1 MFKWY
6 KFADG
11 YQCCVKGMSKTE
23 LYWEQQKHGKLVSIQ
38 QAQGESPWLNKA
50 KGKEIKIMARLRLV
64 NYLGQW
70 ELHNVESGKIVGR
83 TTEETQTILK
93 QMANTN
99 GAEFTLEVV

>member
-1 MFKWY
+1 
-6 KFADG
+6 
-11 YQCCVKGMSKTE
+11 
-23 LYWEQQKHGKLVSIQ
+23 
-38 QAQGESPWLNKA
+38 
-50 KGKEIKIMARLRLV
+50 MARLRLV

-83 TTEETQTILK
+83 TTEETQMILK

>member
-38 QAQGESPWLNKA
+38 QAQGESPWQNKTKGKV
-50 KGKEIKIMARLRLV
+50 KGKE
-64 NYLGQW
+64 N
-70 ELHNVESGKIVGR
+70 E
-83 TTEETQTILK
+83 IL
-93 QMANTN
+93 
-99 GAEFTLEVV
+99 